1 MATSGSFNTTAYS
14 GRYLQFTWK
23 RSGVNVASNTSTI
36 TWTLKGAGSA
46 SVWYKAGNF
55 KVVIEGE
62 TVYSS
67 TARINLDNG
76 TAVASGTYT
85 LKHDANGTKSF
96 TASAEAGIYTTA
108 VNCTGSGT
116 FTLDPIARASQP
128 SCVTYP
134 QHTQNVGNFGEV
146 ISIHMN
152 RQSSAFTHT
161 VRYAFGTK
169 SGTCIDADTGK
180 AATAVGTGFR
190 WKIPED
196 FMNLLTATTTGS
208 GTIYVDTYNG
218 STKIGTKWC
227 GFTATVP
234 SSVVPKCSVQVLDA
248 TNIQETY
255 GNLVKGLSKLY
266 VKTTGTPS
274 YSSPIKAY
282 SVTAND
288 VRYTAAEVTTGVLTK
303 AGTTTVTASVTDQ
316 RGRKSANATASF
328 TVLDYASPAVT
339 KMTAVR
345 CNQDGT
351 ANRRGAYIK
360 VVFSAS
366 ITSLNSKNTAQYKVK
381 YKKTTDSDYTSATI
395 TALSGVYAVTNH
407 SYIFAASAGSSYD
420 VVVEAIDRH
429 HQSNPGTKSAK
440 VPTASSVF
448 SWRGFKSSS
457 GTQDGA
463 GIGKVPEKPN
473 TLQVGWPAEF
483 EDSLVQIGNKYSFS
497 SPGVANTVGFVRM
510 ARISITAANADSPI
524 TFVFTQRRAISPM
537 TVHVALTNSTTTASS
552 LNSFTYEGTN
562 YLAYLVK
569 AEAMVWDLYVQKS
582 SEWDTIT
589 MQDWGMSSTMESRCT
604 VTFPGDL
611 VDTVPQGLEGYHRA
625 TPTVLRSILDCVMP
639 VGFVLT
645 LYSHAD
651 PNDMYE
657 GTTWVRI
664 TNGFLW
670 ATTATGAIGQT
681 GGASEVTL
689 TVNQIPSHTHGSVYS
704 QHASGTKSQAWY
716 TTAGTN
722 LAYGT
727 VATGGGEAHN
737 NMPPYV
743 QVSIWRRT
751 A

>member
-14 GRYLQFTWK
+14 GRYLQFTW
-23 RSGVNVASNTSTI
+23 RATNVNVASNTTTI
-36 TWTLKGAGSA
+36 SWTLKGAGSA

-55 KVVIEGE
+55 KVVIDGE

-67 TARINLDNG
+67 SARINLDNG
-76 TAVASGTYT
+76 TTVASGTYT
-85 LKHDANGTKSF
+85 LKHAANGTKSF

-108 VNCTGSGT
+108 VNCTGTGN

-128 SCVTYP
+128 SCVTWP
-134 QHTQNVGNFGEV
+134 NHTQNVGNFGDT
-146 ISIHMN
+146 IAIFMN
-152 RQSSAFTHT
+152 RASSNFTHT
-161 VRYAFGTK
+161 VRYAFGPR
-169 SGTCIDADTGK
+169 SGTIATGV
-180 AATAVGTGFR
+180 ANDVQWTIPASFMDLLPSATA
-190 WKIPED
+190 
-196 FMNLLTATTTGS
+196 GS

-218 STKIGTKWC
+218 STKIGTKYC
-227 GFTATVP
+227 GFTASVP
-234 SSVVPKCSVQVLDA
+234 ASAVPKCSIQVLDA
-248 TNIQETY
+248 TNIKDTY
-255 GNLVKGLSKLY
+255 GSLVKGLSKLY

-274 YSSPIKAY
+274 YSSPIESY
-282 SVTAND
+282 NVTANG
-288 VRYTAAEVTTGVLTK
+288 VRYTAAEITTGVLAK

-328 TVLDYASPAVT
+328 AVLDYAPPAVT
-339 KMTAVR
+339 KMTAMR

-351 ANRRGAYIK
+351 VNRRGAYIK

-381 YKKTTDSDYTSATI
+381 YKKTTESDYASATI
-395 TALSGVYAVTNH
+395 TALSGKYSVANH
-407 SYIFAASAGSSYD
+407 SYIFAASTGNSYD

-483 EDSLVQIGNKYSFS
+483 EDSVVQIGNKYSFS

-510 ARISITAANADSPI
+510 ARITITAANADSPI
-524 TFVFTQRRAISPM
+524 SFVFTQRRAISPM
-537 TVHVALTNSTTTASS
+537 AVHVSLTNSTTTTSA

-562 YLAYLVK
+562 YLAYLVH
-569 AEAMVWDLYVQKS
+569 AEALIWDLYVQKS
-582 SEWDTIT
+582 SEWDTVT
-589 MQDWGMSSTMESRCT
+589 MQDWGMSATMESRCA

-611 VDTVPQGLEGYHRA
+611 VATVPQGLDGYYRA
-625 TPTVLRSILDCVMP
+625 TPIVSRSIIDCVMP

-651 PNDMYE
+651 PNTMYP

-664 TNGFLW
+664 QNAFLW
-670 ATTATGAIGQT
+670 ATTATGTIGQT
-681 GGASEVTL
+681 GGESEVTL
-689 TVNQIPSHTHGSVYS
+689 TTDQIPSHTHGSVYS
-704 QHASGTKSQAWY
+704 QHASGTKAQAWY

-727 VATGGGEAHN
+727 VAAGGGEAHN

-751 A
+751 V